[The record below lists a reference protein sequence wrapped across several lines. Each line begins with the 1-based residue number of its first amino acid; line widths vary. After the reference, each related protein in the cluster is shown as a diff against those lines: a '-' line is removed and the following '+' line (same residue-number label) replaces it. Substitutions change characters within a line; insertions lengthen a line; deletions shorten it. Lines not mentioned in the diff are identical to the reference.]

1 MPRFSKSTC
10 IIKNKIMVKYVN
22 NLFWKFNVLKA
33 EERLANFDDG
43 QIFCVID

>member
-1 MPRFSKSTC
+1 ML
-10 IIKNKIMVKYVN
+10 IISFGSLM
-22 NLFWKFNVLKA
+22 FLKA